1 MALGGKVLDLMFDL
15 YGKGFFKEINSVID
29 MGDQDV
35 NATFN
40 EIQNKFENYKVKF
53 NERDWANA
61 KIFQKDQ
68 EYLLQ
73 YFGNLLG
80 LMKLQGWI

>member
-40 EIQNKFENYKVKF
+40 EIQNKFE
-53 NERDWANA
+53 
-61 KIFQKDQ
+61 
-68 EYLLQ
+68 
-73 YFGNLLG
+73 
-80 LMKLQGWI
+80 KLQSKI

>member
-40 EIQNKFENYKVKF
+40 EIQNKFIILNIISIHIKPYCKYLY
-53 NERDWANA
+53 
-61 KIFQKDQ
+61 IFVYRIHSQQ
-68 EYLLQ
+68 QSRYS
-73 YFGNLLG
+73 
-80 LMKLQGWI
+80 I